1 MKFKTTKKEVMNGYH
16 VVICVGYCSLQSL
29 LSCKRETAY
38 TTRREGWAAD
48 VYEISPSVAI
58 VTGYAPFGNVRP
70 DYSITQR
77 YEEAAMRVCDTVL
90 TWGEREKQLDDLLNN
105 FVKEVTKNDL

>member
-1 MKFKTTKKEVMNGYH
+1 MKFKTTKRGILSGYP

-48 VYEISPSVAI
+48 VYEVSPSVAI

-70 DYSITQR
+70 DCSITRR
-77 YEEAAMRVCDTVL
+77 YEEAAMRVCSTVF
-90 TWGEREKQLDDLLNN
+90 TWDERERQLDELLVE
-105 FVKEVTKNDL
+105 FIYEVTKK